1 MTVPSIAEAIDAEI
15 SKVASLIET
24 AGRHLA
30 AGNVVDLGALE
41 GRVEGLCT
49 ALRGAPTG
57 MARKYAR
64 ALEQIVVALDGLTLA
79 LGEQFEAF
87 SRQSVEATP
96 AQAAGAYR
104 RTDS

>member
-1 MTVPSIAEAIDAEI
+1 MTAISTPEEIDAEV

-30 AGNVVDLGALE
+30 AGNVVDLSALE
-41 GRVEGLCT
+41 GRVEELCS
-49 ALRGAPTG
+49 ALRSAPAG
-57 MARKYAR
+57 IARKYAR
-64 ALEQIVVALDGLTLA
+64 ALEQIVIGLDGLTLA

-87 SRQSVEATP
+87 SRQSAEATP

-104 RTDS
+104 RADS